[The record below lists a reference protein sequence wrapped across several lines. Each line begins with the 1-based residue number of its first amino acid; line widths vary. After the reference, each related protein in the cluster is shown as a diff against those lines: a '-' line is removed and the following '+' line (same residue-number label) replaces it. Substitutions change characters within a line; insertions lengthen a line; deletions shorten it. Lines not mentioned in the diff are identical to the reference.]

1 MQKRGMFAVAVVAIA
16 GGVASAQLVTSITK
30 PLFGE
35 NDPDVFL
42 TNVNTGQSSF
52 LLNPDGLIPATAP
65 GFGGLAADESNRRLF
80 ASTRNGPQ
88 DDLYRIDYDT
98 LSPTLV
104 GQINVNGSAIS
115 VDGLAY
121 DSQAG
126 QLYATKRL
134 GTGGNAEGLYR
145 VDKDTGAAELVLQY
159 EAGSFDIEISAIDY
173 DPVTGLV
180 YLVDE
185 DTGGGT
191 GIWSFDPNNAGAG
204 LSFVVGLAAGVTDV
218 DGLGAGD
225 GKLFLVSD
233 GLQGNGGEHYI
244 YNILTGQYEATLPT
258 PYPGYSD
265 SILGL
270 INPSAGGAYAPGL
283 IPTPGAGAL
292 LGLAGVAAARRRRR

>member
-1 MQKRGMFAVAVVAIA
+1 MQMRGLTGMAIVAIA

-30 PLFGE
+30 PTFGT

-42 TNVNTGQSSF
+42 TDVNTGQSQF

-88 DDLYRIDYDT
+88 DDLYTLDYATLTPTRI
-98 LSPTLV
+98 
-104 GQINVNGSAIS
+104 GQVNVNGTAIS
-115 VDGLAY
+115 IDGLAY
-121 DSQAG
+121 DTRNN
-126 QLYATKRL
+126 QLWATKRL
-134 GTGGNAEGLYR
+134 GIGGNAEGLYR
-145 VDKDTGAAELVLQY
+145 VDQNTGAAELVLQY
-159 EAGSFDIEISAIDY
+159 EAGTFDIEISAIDY
-173 DPVTGLV
+173 DPVTGLI

-191 GIWSFDPNNAGAG
+191 GIWSFDPDNASAG
-204 LSFVVGLAAGVTDV
+204 LSFVVDLAPGVTDV

-233 GLQGNGGEHYI
+233 GLQGNGGLHYV
-244 YNILTGQYEATLPT
+244 YNLLTGEYEATLPT
-258 PYPGYSD
+258 PYPGYSN
-265 SILGL
+265 SVLGL

-283 IPTPGAGAL
+283 IPTPGTGAL
-292 LGLAGVAAARRRRR
+292 LGLAGIAAARRRRR